1 MNISGI
7 LVVVPPAQ
15 TQATIERLQDLP
27 GIDVHHIDAVS
38 GRIVITQE
46 AESIPAEIDGLK
58 RIRALPDII
67 LAEMSYH
74 YFGDDAESM
83 DAIPTELEEESLDT
97 DRVPSYLNE

>member
-7 LVVVPPAQ
+7 LVMVPPEG
-15 TQATIERLQDLP
+15 TQATIERLQALS
-27 GIDVHHIDAVS
+27 GIDVHHIDAAS

-46 AESIPAEIDGLK
+46 AESIAAEIDGLK

-74 YFGDDAESM
+74 YFGEDAELLET
-83 DAIPTELEEESLDT
+83 IPPELEDEGLDT
-97 DRVPSYLNE
+97 EAVPPFLNE

>member
-58 RIRALPDII
+58 RIRDLPDII

-74 YFGDDAESM
+74 YFGDDAEVL
-83 DAIPTELEEESLDT
+83 DGIPPELEEESLDNV
-97 DRVPSYLNE
+97 RVPPYLNE

>member
-7 LVVVPPAQ
+7 LVFVPPVH
-15 TQATIERLQDLP
+15 TRATIDRLQALP
-27 GIDVHHIDAVS
+27 GIEVHHSEAES

-46 AESIPAEIDGLK
+46 AESIPDEIDGLK

>member
-7 LVVVPPAQ
+7 LVVVPPEH
-15 TQATIERLQDLP
+15 TGETIDRLQSLP
-27 GIDVHHIDAVS
+27 GIEVHHTDAAS

-46 AESIPAEIDGLK
+46 AETIPAEIEGLK

-74 YFGDDAESM
+74 YFGDDAESV
-83 DAIPTELEEESLDT
+83 DAIPTELEKESLDT
-97 DRVPSYLNE
+97 ARVPPYLSE

>member
-7 LVVVPPAQ
+7 LVVVPPVH
-15 TQATIERLQDLP
+15 TRATIDRLQALP
-27 GIDVHHIDAVS
+27 GIEVHHSEAES

-46 AESIPAEIDGLK
+46 AESIPDEIDGLK

-97 DRVPSYLNE
+97 TRVPPYLNE